1 MRMNQRARMQQTGL
15 AAATF
20 ATVLAAASG
29 GAFAQE
35 CTTKIGAVLEL
46 TGPAGA
52 YGQAAA
58 KSVEMAF
65 RDLNAA
71 GGVLGCK
78 LVTDTRD
85 SQSQGAVAVD
95 AAKQLVDVQHV
106 PAIIGGVISSVSI
119 PMLTSVTG
127 PAKVVQISPASSSPT
142 LTELGRQGKTNG
154 VFFRTIT
161 TDALQGVAAAK
172 YATTLDIK
180 KLAIIYEN
188 DDFGVS
194 LTREFTAAF
203 KAMGGVVMS
212 ATPYNSKQSSYAAE
226 VTAGMQGS
234 PDALYLISDPVDG
247 ATIARAWISQGGTQK
262 FLLNDGMN
270 SEDFIK
276 AVGPRYLASAYG
288 TSSGSET
295 TASTAYFN
303 SSYKGF
309 SGIDPGAP
317 AADRSYD
324 AAAIIG
330 LAIAQGGKAD
340 SATILANIR
349 KVLDPKGT
357 PIDAGAEGF
366 RKAFG
371 LIKEGKPI
379 RYVGVIGAVQF
390 DQYGDITGPFR
401 LWKITDGKV
410 VTTGEMTT
418 AEVDQLKPK

>member
-1 MRMNQRARMQQTGL
+1 MLKRSLLVATAL
-15 AAATF
+15 AAT
-20 ATVLAAASG
+20 LAGSAG
-29 GAFAQE
+29 PVFAQD

-65 RDLNAA
+65 RDLNTA

-78 LVTDTRD
+78 LSTDIRD
-85 SQSQGAVAVD
+85 SQSQGSVAVD
-95 AAKQLVDVQHV
+95 AARQLVDVQHV

-161 TDALQGVAAAK
+161 TDALQGVAAAR
-172 YATTLDIK
+172 YATTLGIK

-188 DDFGVS
+188 DDFGVN
-194 LTREFTAAF
+194 LTREFTASY
-203 KAMGGVVMS
+203 KAMGGVVIS
-212 ATPYNSKQSSYAAE
+212 STPYNSKQSSYASEA
-226 VTAGMQGS
+226 TAGMQAD

-247 ATIARAWISQGGTQK
+247 ATIARAWVSQGGTQR

-276 AVGPRYLASAYG
+276 AVGPRYLANAYG

-295 TASTAYFN
+295 TASTTYFN
-303 SSYKGF
+303 QNYKAF
-309 SGIDPGAP
+309 SGIDAGAP

-340 SATILANIR
+340 SATILASIR

-357 PIDAGAEGF
+357 LIYAGPEEF
-366 RKAFG
+366 RKALS

-390 DQYGDITGPFR
+390 DDYGDITGPFR
-401 LWKITDGKV
+401 LWRITDGKV

-418 AEVDQLKPK
+418 AEVDRLKAR

>member
-1 MRMNQRARMQQTGL
+1 MRITRGSGL
-15 AAATF
+15 ALGAMAWAAC
-20 ATVLAAASG
+20 LAGPAL
-29 GAFAQE
+29 AQD
-35 CTTKIGAVLEL
+35 CTTKIGVVFSL

-65 RDLNAA
+65 RDLNTA

-85 SQSQGAVAVD
+85 AQTQGTVGVD
-95 AAKQLVDVQHV
+95 AARQLVDVEHV
-106 PAIIGGVISSVSI
+106 PAIIGAVISSVTI
-119 PMLTSVTG
+119 PILTSVTA
-127 PAKVVQISPASSSPT
+127 PAHVVQISPAASSPT
-142 LTELGRQGKTNG
+142 LTELGKQGKTNG

-161 TDALQGVAAAK
+161 TDALQGVAAAQ
-172 YATTLDIK
+172 YATTLKFK

-188 DDFGVS
+188 DDFGVN
-194 LTREFTAAF
+194 LTREFTAAYQR
-203 KAMGGVVMS
+203 MGGVVTS

-226 VTAGMQGS
+226 VTAGMQGG

-247 ATIARAWISQGGTQK
+247 ATIARAWISQGGVKK

-276 AVGPRYLASAYG
+276 AVGPRYLADAYG

-295 TASTAYFN
+295 TPSTAYFN
-303 SSYKGF
+303 ANYKAF
-309 SGIDPGAP
+309 SGIDAGAP

-340 SATILANIR
+340 SASILANIR

-357 PIDAGAEGF
+357 TVTAGPDGF
-366 RKAFG
+366 RTALA
-371 LIKEGKPI
+371 LIKQGKPI

-401 LWKITDGKV
+401 LWRITDGKV

-418 AEVDQLKPK
+418 AEVDKLKAP